1 MANRLFCG
9 LLLLTLFRCSP
20 SDEAPGNGGFVACN
34 PAGDWLVTKLVVD
47 LDKNGMI
54 DAYPAGTL
62 TDDVVQFNSD
72 GTGFYIDNFSNST
85 GLVTFNWSCNV
96 TSGVFELFG
105 TPFNIDEDIEK
116 SLKLSRYDGDL
127 GTLLEVH
134 LHQP

>member
-1 MANRLFCG
+1 
-9 LLLLTLFRCSP
+9 
-20 SDEAPGNGGFVACN
+20 
-34 PAGDWLVTKLVVD
+34 
-47 LDKNGMI
+47 
-54 DAYPAGTL
+54 
-62 TDDVVQFNSD
+62 
-72 GTGFYIDNFSNST
+72 
-85 GLVTFNWSCNV
+85 V